1 MLCNCSSFC
10 KTDERDLFSRTF
22 TEGSFLLLSTVH
34 SHHPRTCLLPQPATP
49 EGHAE
54 PWEEHLVLPHPSVSG
69 LPDRAFI
76 HTRSLLFNLLL
87 ILGKN
92 TVISIAHSI
101 GIIFH
106 PGSWLWGWVS
116 AVVVLALQDDTAN
129 AWRADLWIWS
139 NPGTRGAALAT
150 RDYWNILTVSESW
163 TTDFKCFNFMH
174 AFHYKSWP
182 EAFLDKPSNQTILH
196 RLLKS
201 NFVLCQHKQFNLMF
215 SLLSKHRVSFTSPL
229 HSRTPLSIHTPAH

>member
-1 MLCNCSSFC
+1 M
-10 KTDERDLFSRTF
+10 
-22 TEGSFLLLSTVH
+22 
-34 SHHPRTCLLPQPATP
+34 
-49 EGHAE
+49 
-54 PWEEHLVLPHPSVSG
+54 SG
-69 LPDRAFI
+69 LPDRTFI
-76 HTRSLLFNLLL
+76 HTHSLLFNLLF

-92 TVISIAHSI
+92 SVISTAPSI

-106 PGSWLWGWVS
+106 PGSWPRGRVS
-116 AVVVLALQDDTAN
+116 AVVLLARQDNIAN

-139 NPGTRGAALAT
+139 NTGTRGLASAT
-150 RDYWNILTVSESW
+150 RDYWNILTVSKSW
-163 TTDFKCFNFMH
+163 TTDFKWFNFMH

-215 SLLSKHRVSFTSPL
+215 SLLSKHWVSFKSALQGRTSL
-229 HSRTPLSIHTPAH
+229 HPSTNTFKARYFSTLKTKITQHLNNISH